1 MGRPKKEAT
10 FIDAGEAERLVSN
23 LERGQ
28 ECKITISDF
37 VKLNIHRFKNTGLSR
52 QTIYDNLTRG
62 GLNLG
67 SFGSFSGHWA
77 RAEKSEMISD
87 ISSNPD
93 SPAKNAVIEAEPV
106 KQSKK
111 KGSMTS
117 AEEKKDGKTQKRRKT
132 T

>member
-1 MGRPKKEAT
+1 MARPRKGAT
-10 FIDAGEAERLVSN
+10 LIDLGEAERLVSN

-28 ECKITISDF
+28 ECKISVSDF
-37 VKLNIHRFKNTGLSR
+37 VKLNIQRFKNTGLSR

-67 SFGSFSGHWA
+67 SFGSFSGHWS
-77 RAEKSEMISD
+77 RAEKSGMQSN

-93 SPAKNAVIEAEPV
+93 SPAKTAVIEAEPV

-111 KGSMTS
+111 KRSMTS
-117 AEEKKDGKTQKRRKT
+117 AEGKKDGKAQKRRKAT
-132 T
+132 